1 MSFRSVW
8 KRPQQLVPGA
18 KNNGRRN
25 TPAQQQR
32 PAQRVQTTHAQ
43 ADTAAHFT
51 HPRCRALTIGPAAAM
66 SAGMTAD
73 PSLRSVKAWPFE
85 EAAKVADR
93 MAKTGKREALFETG
107 YGPSGLPHI
116 GTFGEVARTTWVRRA
131 FERLTGLPSK
141 LIAFSDDMD
150 GLRKVPDNL
159 PNREL
164 LLPHL
169 GKSLTAIPDPFGT
182 HSSFGA
188 HNNAR
193 LRAFLDQFGF
203 EYEFASSTDYYKGG
217 RFDAA
222 LLRMAERHEQVR
234 GVILPTLGPDRRA
247 TYSPF
252 LPIHPETGVVMQV
265 PMEEVRPQE
274 DLLVWTDPDTGKR
287 HGTRITGGG
296 CKAQWKADWALRW
309 YALGVDYEM
318 SGKDLIDSVKLS
330 GAICRVMG
338 AEPPAALTYELFLDD
353 KGQKISK
360 SRGNGLTIDEW
371 LRYAP
376 PESLSYFMY
385 QQPGRAKRLF
395 FDVIPKAVDEY
406 LVSVEKL
413 KEEETIR
420 GWFSPPGA
428 PSDVSAAIAKTLAQ
442 GPDAL
447 KATMVARPA
456 WHIDNGVST
465 DPGSPIS
472 FAMLLNL
479 ASVVNADGPDILWGF
494 IGRYA
499 PGVTAESHP
508 MLARLAEHAVAYYRD
523 FVAPT
528 KTYRQ
533 PSELERAALEDLLAT
548 LRDLPEDSTA
558 ELIQNQLF
566 EIGKRHAFANLR
578 DWFGCLYQV
587 LLGQQEGPRFGGFVA
602 LYGIPGSIGLVETA
616 LAREASLGEAASA

>member
-1 MSFRSVW
+1 MS
-8 KRPQQLVPGA
+8 L
-18 KNNGRRN
+18 
-25 TPAQQQR
+25 
-32 PAQRVQTTHAQ
+32 
-43 ADTAAHFT
+43 
-51 HPRCRALTIGPAAAM
+51 
-66 SAGMTAD
+66 GMTAD
-73 PSLRSVKAWPFE
+73 QSLRSVKAWPFE
-85 EAAKVADR
+85 EAGKVADR
-93 MAKTGKREALFETG
+93 LAKTGKAEALFQTG

-116 GTFGEVARTTWVRRA
+116 GTFGEVARTSWVRRA

-164 LLPHL
+164 LVPHL

-234 GVILPTLGPDRRA
+234 AVILPTLGPERRA

-265 PMEEVRPQE
+265 PMEEVRPAD
-274 DLLVWTDPDTGKR
+274 DLLVWTDPETGKR
-287 HGTRITGGG
+287 HGTSITGGG

-330 GAICRVMG
+330 SAICRVMG
-338 AEPPAALTYELFLDD
+338 AEPPATFTYELFLDEH
-353 KGQKISK
+353 GQKISK
-360 SRGNGLTIDEW
+360 SKGNGLTIDEW

-376 PESLSYFMY
+376 PESLSQFMY
-385 QQPGRAKRLF
+385 NQPGRAKRLY

-406 LVSVEKL
+406 LANLEKL
-413 KEEETIR
+413 KA
-420 GWFSPPGA
+420 A
-428 PSDVSAAIAKTLAQ
+428 PEPAN
-442 GPDAL
+442 
-447 KATMVARPA
+447 PA
-456 WHIDNGVST
+456 WHIHNGTSNQH
-465 DPGSPIS
+465 GSPIS
-472 FAMLLNL
+472 FAMLQNL
-479 ASVVNADGPDILWGF
+479 AGVVNADEPEILWGF
-494 IGRYA
+494 IRRYA
-499 PGVTAESHP
+499 PGATPESEP
-508 MLARLAEHAVAYYRD
+508 MLATLVGCAISYYRD
-523 FVAPT
+523 RVAPE
-528 KTYRQ
+528 KTYRM
-533 PSELERAALEDLLAT
+533 PSALERAALEDLLAV
-548 LRDLPEDSTA
+548 LRDLPDDSTA
-558 ELIQNQLF
+558 EVIQNQLF

-602 LYGIPGSIGLVETA
+602 LYGIAGTIGLVETA
-616 LAREASLGEAASA
+616 LARQATAA